1 VYSSCVIGKN
11 RPVYIIGEIGIN
23 HNGDID
29 IALRLLKEAKSA
41 GCNAVKFQKRTPVLC
56 VPEKQKNILRQTP
69 WGILTYLE
77 YKERLELN
85 KKDYIKIDNYARKLG
100 IDWFVSYWD
109 IPSISFM
116 DSFSLCY
123 HKIPSACITDL
134 ELLREV
140 SLRDGIVIM
149 STGMSS
155 LSEIQKAVD
164 VFSITDLCL
173 LHTTSSYPC
182 CAAEINLRMIQVF
195 QQQYS
200 CLVGYSG
207 HERGIQISLA
217 AVAMGAKVIERHITL
232 DRTMWGTDQASSL
245 EIPGLRKLIRDIRVI
260 EDAMGDG
267 VKKIYTSELSAK
279 KKLRRK

>member
-1 VYSSCVIGKN
+1 
-11 RPVYIIGEIGIN
+11 
-23 HNGDID
+23 
-29 IALRLLKEAKSA
+29 
-41 GCNAVKFQKRTPVLC
+41 
-56 VPEKQKNILRQTP
+56 
-69 WGILTYLE
+69 
-77 YKERLELN
+77 
-85 KKDYIKIDNYARKLG
+85 
-100 IDWFVSYWD
+100 
-109 IPSISFM
+109 M
-116 DSFSLCY
+116 DSFSPCY

-200 CLVGYSG
+200 CPVGYSG

-232 DRTMWGTDQASSL
+232 DRTMWGTDQAASL